1 MECSPPRHSWRLPRS
16 PSPRPRRPAVL
27 VGAGDGCGV
36 LRGGGLRGVPAGGE
50 PRRLR
55 HHRRCR
61 PHVRL
66 RRREAGPIAGPHPHL
81 CDYVTTIKRFLQVL
95 WAIGA
100 LGSVGT
106 YLVAARPLDEGL
118 VQYVVDHP
126 AVLWF
131 VGPTFVVLT
140 GLVFKEERKN
150 RYVTLITAQIPLV
163 ASHPDVHE
171 PCDDSFALV
180 DALLSD
186 KAQLLTLQP
195 RLCMEVGFGSGYVI
209 TSLAIMLRQLGSG
222 AQYLATDINQHAAE
236 TTQATLEAHGVH
248 ADVIVTDIMS
258 GLDKRLA
265 GMVDVAVV
273 NPPYVPT
280 HVEEVGCRG
289 IAASWAVGLNG
300 RQVIDRILPAVREML
315 SERGWLYM
323 VALEDNDPSDICHL
337 MSEMGNLRE
346 MFQIDAADYMMSICG
361 DDSLKELSSPGKSGS
376 IFYLSQDERFVIK
389 TLRKTE
395 LKIGLM

>member
-1 MECSPPRHSWRLPRS
+1 MYACD
-16 PSPRPRRPAVL
+16 
-27 VGAGDGCGV
+27 GAGLDLSPV
-36 LRGGGLRGVPAGGE
+36 LI
-50 PRRLR
+50 
-55 HHRRCR
+55 H
-61 PHVRL
+61 
-66 RRREAGPIAGPHPHL
+66 I
-81 CDYVTTIKRFLQVL
+81 YVTPIKRFLQVL
-95 WAIGA
+95 WAIRA

-140 GLVFKEERKN
+140 GLVFKE
-150 RYVTLITAQIPLV
+150 
-163 ASHPDVHE
+163 
-171 PCDDSFALV
+171 
-180 DALLSD
+180 D

-209 TSLAIMLRQLGSG
+209 TLLAIMLRQLGSG

-273 NPPYVPT
+273 HPPYVPT

-289 IAASWAVGLNG
+289 IAASWAGGLNG

-315 SERGWLYM
+315 SERWWLYM
-323 VALEDNDPSDICHL
+323 VALEDNDPSNICHL

-361 DDSLKELSSPGKSGS
+361 DDSMKELSSPGKKRQY
-376 IFYLSQDERFVIK
+376 FLSL
-389 TLRKTE
+389 T
-395 LKIGLM
+395 G

>member
-16 PSPRPRRPAVL
+16 PSPRPRRLAVL

-140 GLVFKEERKN
+140 GLVFKEGMLILLLVQG
-150 RYVTLITAQIPLV
+150 RYWQ
-163 ASHPDVHE
+163 
-171 PCDDSFALV
+171 
-180 DALLSD
+180 
-186 KAQLLTLQP
+186 
-195 RLCMEVGFGSGYVI
+195 
-209 TSLAIMLRQLGSG
+209 
-222 AQYLATDINQHAAE
+222 
-236 TTQATLEAHGVH
+236 
-248 ADVIVTDIMS
+248 
-258 GLDKRLA
+258 
-265 GMVDVAVV
+265 
-273 NPPYVPT
+273 
-280 HVEEVGCRG
+280 
-289 IAASWAVGLNG
+289 
-300 RQVIDRILPAVREML
+300 
-315 SERGWLYM
+315 
-323 VALEDNDPSDICHL
+323 
-337 MSEMGNLRE
+337 
-346 MFQIDAADYMMSICG
+346 
-361 DDSLKELSSPGKSGS
+361 
-376 IFYLSQDERFVIK
+376 
-389 TLRKTE
+389 
-395 LKIGLM
+395 

>member
-1 MECSPPRHSWRLPRS
+1 
-16 PSPRPRRPAVL
+16 
-27 VGAGDGCGV
+27 
-36 LRGGGLRGVPAGGE
+36 
-50 PRRLR
+50 
-55 HHRRCR
+55 
-61 PHVRL
+61 
-66 RRREAGPIAGPHPHL
+66 
-81 CDYVTTIKRFLQVL
+81 
-95 WAIGA
+95 
-100 LGSVGT
+100 
-106 YLVAARPLDEGL
+106 
-118 VQYVVDHP
+118 
-126 AVLWF
+126 
-131 VGPTFVVLT
+131 
-140 GLVFKEERKN
+140 
-150 RYVTLITAQIPLV
+150 
-163 ASHPDVHE
+163 
-171 PCDDSFALV
+171 
-180 DALLSD
+180 
-186 KAQLLTLQP
+186 
-195 RLCMEVGFGSGYVI
+195 
-209 TSLAIMLRQLGSG
+209 MLRQLGSG

-395 LKIGLM
+395 LKILLKLLPKYYNHVRAYDNTLITNFFWRPQDYSERRKKGSLCCDEKYVLH